1 MNLQHNQGNAL
12 METEEPL
19 GPVRRNRFEDRAFCR
34 ILRKRTGRAGR
45 HALLAGA
52 SLAALVVCETVNASW
67 QVALPEGEGLMNN
80 APVTLTDGNWQ
91 LRGWIYD
98 LEKRQLAVGGSPAP
112 GETKADGQALVKK
125 GDGSYIGSGALDL
138 RGTVT
143 AGGDALSTYTI
154 VYIGKY
160 AFVVGS
166 DAPFTSVTLPET
178 LLGMDVFTSGQNGN
192 AGFESFC
199 LVAPEMTGA
208 FPNNTLAGND
218 NLRKVTLRV
227 PKVEAIADLR
237 LAFNWAEI
245 GAFLSETDVS
255 DWDLS
260 SVRTI
265 AQSETDPEH
274 ASCPFRRTKFRG
286 TLRVPALKRLN
297 ARTFETC
304 PNMGALE
311 AGRNGTLEYVGSAAI
326 ADCPSLGYLVLG
338 GAETGWSVA
347 ANAFSAANLTNVTF
361 VTTAPTYGED
371 ATIVFGTDATPAR
384 QIAFH
389 IPPRGT
395 RGWDANWHR
404 IVRAAR
410 VPTEDERT
418 QFTEKFGAF
427 AAEGLVGLVAPGVFR
442 TAEEQWLVCGHSP
455 VLRHTVKVGTLDP
468 RFPGDQVDVTPA
480 PDVDG
485 LYAAGTRVTLT
496 AKPDAEKGRFVR
508 WRGTVDETKEEL
520 SSLTFVLDRDLD
532 LTAQFAH
539 DWTLTPADPD
549 VGLAAGAIA
558 YISNHVW
565 KIRVTLDDI
574 NQRTLSYGT
583 ESDNQGSA
591 WMDFGDGLLDLNG
604 RILDPQGQEWR
615 VTGYKGWQAF
625 QYVKDGKIPYGRYP
639 RAFVLR
645 EDMAVLPTSSFR
657 YNPSDGNGPT
667 NLIFECAGVTG
678 AFGSDQL
685 YGFALS
691 AGRFRLPNLTGVP
704 FGGVNLKKGVDVSD
718 WRLDAVT
725 DLKGVTVDPTWG
737 SFYGMFRNGRYAG
750 TLHVPALAAV
760 QPDACYNASN
770 LEAVELGSNTVV
782 TSIGAQAFKNC
793 SSLARIRL
801 RGGRDLQVAA
811 DAFEGTK
818 NLKVLEFTFKVPN
831 DPTAVDNMLAG
842 TTEEVTASANP
853 PVIYAS
859 RKLGW
864 TSGVI
869 ANIRPPTDAE
879 RAARP
884 AWVPSGRSCLGVW
897 QTATGARKAW
907 VVHSPSKDD
916 PPALLIIIR

>member
-1 MNLQHNQGNAL
+1 MSLQHNQGNAP
-12 METEEPL
+12 METEKAL
-19 GPVRRNRFEDRAFCR
+19 GLVSWNWLDGRAFCR
-34 ILRKRTGRAGR
+34 ALRKRAGRAGR
-45 HALLAGA
+45 HTLLAGL
-52 SLAALVVCETVNASW
+52 SLIALMVSETANADW
-67 QVALPEGEGLMNN
+67 QVALPEGEGLTNN

-91 LRGWIYD
+91 LRGWIYN
-98 LEKRQLAVGGSPAP
+98 LGKRQLAVGGSPAP
-112 GETKADGQALVKK
+112 GETKADGQALVKN
-125 GDGSYIGSGALDL
+125 GDGSYIGSGVLDL

-143 AGGDALSTYTI
+143 AEGDASSAYTI

-192 AGFESFC
+192 TGFESFC

-218 NLRKVTLRV
+218 NLKKVTLRV

-265 AQSETDPEH
+265 AQDEKDPEH

-311 AGRNGTLEYVGSAAI
+311 AGRNGTLEYVGSATVT
-326 ADCPSLGYLVLG
+326 DCPSLGYLVLG

-371 ATIVFGTDATPAR
+371 ATLVFGTDTTPAR

-395 RGWDANWHR
+395 RGWDANWSR
-404 IVRAAR
+404 FVRAAR
-410 VPTEDERT
+410 VPTDDERAD
-418 QFTEKFGAF
+418 FTERFGAF
-427 AAEGLVGLVAPGVFR
+427 AAEGLVGLVPPGVFR

-455 VLRHTVKVGTLDP
+455 VLRHAVKATVFDA
-468 RFPGDQVDVTPA
+468 RFGGDAVEISPA
-480 PDVDG
+480 PDADG

-508 WRGTVDETKEEL
+508 WRGTVDEAEETQP
-520 SSLTFVLDRDLD
+520 SITVTVENDLD

-549 VGLAAGAIA
+549 VGLVAGTIA

-574 NQRTLSYGT
+574 DQRTLSYGT
-583 ESDNQGSA
+583 KADNQGSA
-591 WMDFGDGLLDLNG
+591 WTDFGDGLLDLNG
-604 RILDPQGQEWR
+604 RILDSQGQEWR
-615 VTGYKGWQAF
+615 VTGYQGWQSF
-625 QYVKDGKIPYGRYP
+625 QYAKDGKIPYGRYP

-645 EDMAVLPTSSFR
+645 EDMAVHPTSSFR
-657 YNPSDGNGPT
+657 YSLSDGNGPT
-667 NLIFECAGVTG
+667 NLIFECADVTG
-678 AFGSDQL
+678 AFGADQL
-685 YGFALS
+685 YGFSLS
-691 AGRFRLPNLTGVP
+691 AGRLRLPKLTGVP
-704 FGGVNLKKGVDVSD
+704 FGGVSLKKGVDVSD

-725 DLKGVTVDPTWG
+725 DLKGVFSDQWG
-737 SFYGMFRNGRYAG
+737 AHYGMFRDGRYAG
-750 TLHVPALAAV
+750 TLYLPALAV
-760 QPDACYNASN
+760 VPEDGCYNSFN

-782 TSIGAQAFKNC
+782 TTIGARAFKNC
-793 SSLARIRL
+793 ANLARIRL
-801 RGGRDLQVAA
+801 RTGRDLQVAA

-818 NLKVLEFTFKVPN
+818 SLKVLEFTFETPN
-831 DPTAVDNMLAG
+831 DPVAVDSMLAG
-842 TTEEVTASANP
+842 TTEEIAVSANP

-859 RKLGW
+859 RALGW
-864 TSGVI
+864 SGAKI
-869 ANIRPPTDAE
+869 ANIQPPTDAE
-879 RAARP
+879 RTACP
-884 AWVPSGRSCLGVW
+884 LWVKQDRTLLGVW
-897 QTATGARKAW
+897 RTATGARKAW
-907 VVHSPSKDD
+907 VVHAPSKDD
-916 PPALLIIIR
+916 PVALYIMIR